1 MDKTAI
7 KKRHIESF
15 TICQKMWSNLLCSS
29 GCVLRTSISLPL
41 FLGSL
46 DACFLFSRTVYEK
59 SQNRFSVKTVY
70 LVHPNEWRKNDPI
83 LKLLILTHC
92 KKPTFSKKVFFW
104 HAYILSTL
112 FTITYLFKG
121 FKVILHTYIRW
132 GRCKVHIRKLTWRR
146 QKVLYVYVLVV
157 CI

>member
-7 KKRHIESF
+7 TKRHIESF
-15 TICQKMWSNLLCSS
+15 KSQKMWSNLLCSS
-29 GCVLRTSISLPL
+29 GYVLRTSISLPL

>member
-1 MDKTAI
+1 
-7 KKRHIESF
+7 
-15 TICQKMWSNLLCSS
+15 MWSNLLCSS

-121 FKVILHTYIRW
+121 FKVILHTSDEGGAKCTSENWLEEGRRFYI
-132 GRCKVHIRKLTWRR
+132 
-146 QKVLYVYVLVV
+146 YVLVV